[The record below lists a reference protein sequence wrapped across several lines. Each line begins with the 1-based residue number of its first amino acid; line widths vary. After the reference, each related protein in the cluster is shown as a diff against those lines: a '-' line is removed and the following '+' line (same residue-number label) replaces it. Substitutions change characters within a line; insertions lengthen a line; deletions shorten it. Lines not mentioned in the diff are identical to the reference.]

1 MNLLFAMTGEDPQP
15 WIDAFARLLPQAKA
29 RAWSPGDHAPADFAF
44 VWKPPADA
52 LRGRAGLRAIFNL
65 GAGVDGLLKLEE
77 REPGTLSTDVPLIRV
92 DDAGMAAQMSEYVLY
107 MVLRH
112 FRHFDHYQQ
121 QQHRREWLPRP
132 PNDRAT
138 FPVAIMGLGEL
149 GAHVARTVASM
160 GFPTRG
166 WSRTAKQIDG
176 VQSFAG
182 ADAFDAFLDG
192 ARVLVSLLPDTP
204 DTRGLI
210 DRRLLDRLAP
220 DAYLVNVA
228 RGSQVVDADLLAAL
242 DSGHLAGAA
251 LDVFHAEPLDSDH
264 PFWGHPRVTVTPHI
278 SARTLVLQSTA
289 QMVDKITHILAGRP
303 VRGVVDR
310 SRGY

>member
-1 MNLLFAMTGEDPQP
+1 MNLLFAVTGEDPQP
-15 WIDAFARLLPQAKA
+15 WIDAFAQLLPDATA
-29 RAWSPGDHAPADFAF
+29 RVWAPGDDAPADFAF
-44 VWKPPADA
+44 VWKPPAAA

-77 REPGTLSTDVPLIRV
+77 REPGTLSNDVPLIRV

-112 FRHFDHYQQ
+112 FRDFGQYEQQ
-121 QQHRREWLPRP
+121 QRRREWLPLH

-149 GAHVARTVASM
+149 GTHVARTVASL

-166 WSRTAKQIDG
+166 WSRSAKHIDG
-176 VQSFAG
+176 IDCFAG
-182 ADAFDAFLDG
+182 ADGFDAFLDG

-210 DRRLLDRLAP
+210 DQRLLGRLAP
-220 DAYLVNVA
+220 NAYLINVA
-228 RGSQVVDADLLAAL
+228 RGTQVVDADLLAAL
-242 DSGHLAGAA
+242 DRGHLAGAA
-251 LDVFHAEPLDSDH
+251 LDVFHAEPLDSAH
-264 PFWGHPRVTVTPHI
+264 PFWTHPRVTLTPHI
-278 SARTLVLQSTA
+278 SARTLVPQSSA
-289 QMVDKITHILAGRP
+289 QMVEKIAHIMAGRP
-303 VRGVVDR
+303 VRGLVDR

>member
-1 MNLLFAMTGEDPQP
+1 MNLLFAMTGENPQP
-15 WIDAFARLLPQAKA
+15 WIDAFSRLLPNAIS
-29 RAWSPGDHAPADFAF
+29 RVWSAGDDAPADFAF
-44 VWKPPADA
+44 VWKPPAEA

-77 REPGTLSTDVPLIRV
+77 REPGTLSKDVPLIRV

-112 FRHFDHYQQ
+112 FRDFDAYGQAQQ
-121 QQHRREWLPRP
+121 RREWLPRP

-149 GAHVARTVASM
+149 GTHAARTVASM

-176 VQSFAG
+176 IHCFAG
-182 ADAFDAFLDG
+182 ADEFDTFLDG
-192 ARVLVSLLPDTP
+192 ARVLISLLPDTP

-210 DRRLLDRLAP
+210 DRRLLGRLAP
-220 DAYLVNVA
+220 DAYLINVA

-251 LDVFHAEPLDSDH
+251 LDVFHAEPLDSAH
-264 PFWGHPRVTVTPHI
+264 PFWSHPRVTVTPHI
-278 SARTLVLQSTA
+278 SAHTLVSQSSA
-289 QMVDKITHILAGRP
+289 QIAEKIAHILAGRA